1 MIHIQ
6 VAALRILT
14 FNVVLLVASMPIALR
29 VVCVSTLAFGCKEL
43 AKHGAI
49 VSRIDAIEELAGC
62 SILCS
67 DKTGTLTL
75 NKMQMQPDVTV
86 YDGDT
91 ECTVS
96 LESDHGQNVLCMAAM
111 AVRWWEPARDAID
124 TLVLQEQSRPN
135 IQTILNN
142 HEHLDFLPFDPS
154 TKRTASVLRNK
165 TTGETFSVCKGAPNL
180 LLDMSCES
188 TTVKDQYK
196 MTVQN
201 FAQAGTRCLAVI
213 RNSSY
218 VDLEND
224 SPGQWTIV
232 GLLTFLDPPRPDSKA
247 TIEIAH
253 DMGVDVKM
261 ITGDHIAIAREV
273 TRTLGL
279 AKSGT
284 GSPLRSS
291 CYNNPVAKYVPG
303 SPSKSDPI
311 VIQASSLPEIDLQA
325 LQTATDLGDK
335 YGEDIENVD
344 SFAGAVPAQK
354 YLIVQALRQRG
365 HIVAMTG
372 DGVND
377 APALKRADIGIA
389 VMGATDAARGAAD
402 LVLTK
407 TGLSTIAV
415 AIMSARRVCARMQNF
430 VIYRIACTIQLLFF
444 FLVACL
450 FFHPDEYNQDWPPY
464 FSLPVVSLITVTI
477 LNDGTIV
484 SVAFDHVQVNRRPE
498 E

>member
-1 MIHIQ
+1 MIHIR

-96 LESDHGQNVLCMAAM
+96 LESDDGQNVLCMAAM
-111 AVRWWEPARDAID
+111 AARWWEPARDAID

-165 TTGETFSVCKGAPNL
+165 TTGERFSVCKGAPNL
-180 LLDMSCES
+180 LLEMSCES

-224 SPGQWTIV
+224 SPGEWTIV

-279 AKSGT
+279 AK
-284 GSPLRSS
+284 
-291 CYNNPVAKYVPG
+291 AVPG
-303 SPSKSDPI
+303 KREPV

-344 SFAGAVPAQK
+344 SFAGAAPAQK